1 MLTRH
6 LLFLKIMKNHLP
18 YSCWLRMGDAV
29 NYCLKTNKKKMNKMI
44 INNEY
49 IIFNNC

>member
-1 MLTRH
+1 MLISHRPY
-6 LLFLKIMKNHLP
+6 LNEMKKRLQ

-29 NYCLKTNKKKMNKMI
+29 NFCLKTNNNKKMNKMI

-49 IIFNNC
+49 YI